1 MNDTLSSIRRSLT
14 RLLARYVVNVTWE
27 GDTFKHYAIKRNSAF
42 EWANAYP
49 NDAYTIITIVTR
61 Y

>member
-14 RLLARYVVNVTWE
+14 RLFARYIVTIEWD
-27 GDTFKHYAIKRNSAF
+27 GDTFKHYAIKRNSAM
-42 EWANAYP
+42 EWINAYP
-49 NDAYTIITIVTR
+49 SNAEVTTNIR

>member
-14 RLLARYVVNVTWE
+14 RLFARYVVSITWE
-27 GDTFKHYAIKRNSAF
+27 GDTFKHYAIKRNSAV
-42 EWANAYP
+42 EWIKAYP
-49 NDAYTIITIVTR
+49 STSEVSVITR

>member
-14 RLLARYVVNVTWE
+14 RLFARYVVNVTWE
-27 GDTFKHYAIKRNSAF
+27 GDTFKHYTIKRNSAA
-42 EWANAYP
+42 EWASAYP
-49 NDAYTIITIVTR
+49 ADASTTIVTR